1 MSLEFEFLR
10 KRKKNSSK
18 ASSNGS
24 SSCSKLLSSKN
35 DPFCAAELQ
44 RLLSATEDEIDEID
58 SEDEIDPELKAEI
71 VIEDGDDELALQ
83 KQRRHSSKV

>member
-1 MSLEFEFLR
+1 M
-10 KRKKNSSK
+10 
-18 ASSNGS
+18 
-24 SSCSKLLSSKN
+24 SSKN
-35 DPFCAAELQ
+35 DPFCATELQ

-83 KQRRHSSKV
+83 KQRRNSSKV